1 MRVKKKYKI
10 AKIDFKILKSM
21 TPVVAPYL
29 QDFLKA

>member
-10 AKIDFKILKSM
+10 AKIDFKILKSVP
-21 TPVVAPYL
+21 PVVAASL

>member
-10 AKIDFKILKSM
+10 AKIDFKSM
-21 TPVVAPYL
+21 PPVVAASL